1 MAYASQIDKDGGVQ
15 VTGILNI
22 QLKGNSRNYSARR
35 RSAANSAFV
44 ITLVRL
50 SLRMAKCYANFTDST
65 PPADHILKPFK
76 CTGIRWL
83 HLKLFSAIQV

>member
-50 SLRMAKCYANFTDST
+50 SLRMAKCYANLAFSNFTDST
-65 PPADHILKPFK
+65 PPADHI
-76 CTGIRWL
+76 
-83 HLKLFSAIQV
+83 